1 MNALSFAKMQA
12 QGNDFVLVDQR
23 HLRGEHRIL
32 WSEDLV
38 RALAQRRFGIGCDQI
53 LVLEKG
59 RRCDVRMRIFNNDGS
74 TAANCGNGLRCAG
87 FWLMKH
93 GIPAPIGIELEDRTV
108 EVEQGEAGIRVM
120 MGQAVILDETDKHTD
135 IDLGNMHRVV
145 FEATEPLPED
155 RNIELVSA
163 QIEDHVWIDIIERGA
178 GRTLACG
185 SGACATAVAVWRREG
200 HVRPLTIEM
209 PGGRVLVHGSS
220 DALWLEGEVHHVF
233 DGVIPDLDSLLDPKA
248 GG

>member
-1 MNALSFAKMQA
+1 MSILSFAKMQA

-23 HLRGEHRIL
+23 IHKGGKHIC

-53 LVLEKG
+53 LVLEDG
-59 RRCDVRMRIFNNDGS
+59 VCSNVRMRIFNNDGS

-87 FWLMKH
+87 FWLMEH
-93 GIPAPIGIELEDRTV
+93 GEHAPVNIELDDRTV
-108 EVEQGEAGIRVM
+108 QVDQGETGIRVM
-120 MGQAVILDETDKHTD
+120 MGRAVIIEETDKHTD
-135 IDLGNMHRVV
+135 IDIGNMHRVV
-145 FEATEPLPED
+145 FEATEAIPED

-185 SGACATAVAVWRREG
+185 SGACATAAAVWHREG

-209 PGGRVLVHGSS
+209 PGGRVLVHGSL
-220 DALWLEGEVHHVF
+220 DAMWLEGEVRHVF
-233 DGVIPDLDSLLDPKA
+233 DGVITNLDSFFLPETDD
-248 GG
+248 